1 MDGAVPILILI
12 LVIGASVGIAVGL
25 SSLVA
30 RWEHSIPKPT
40 LSDFLDVS
48 QSIAP
53 GLTPTKV
60 FVLESSSTTFTRSW
74 RIRDVTSESDIATVE
89 YEANGDIILKM
100 TSGERFFLENTEPP
114 HRVCTLRVSQGG
126 TLNTPIP
133 NPHPGHKLH
142 SAAMTGKGIGAPLL
156 VRRGGALRNADATYQ
171 HPYTHTEIAM
181 TPKLHPWFPKK
192 LVIVHPQDHRP
203 LASIAWLGAITAGPF
218 FIGIATELHDT
229 LGDAGCC
236 AILILE
242 SRRFI

>member
-1 MDGAVPILILI
+1 MDGAFPFLILI
-12 LVIGASVGIAVGL
+12 LVIGASVGIAIGFSTVA
-25 SSLVA
+25 A
-30 RWEHSIPKPT
+30 RWERSIPKPEI
-40 LSDFLDVS
+40 SDFLGVS

-53 GLTPTKV
+53 GLTSAKV

-74 RIRDVTSESDIATVE
+74 SIRDVTSDSDIATVE

-114 HRVCTLRVSQGG
+114 HRVCTLRASISG
-126 TLNTPIP
+126 
-133 NPHPGHKLH
+133 
-142 SAAMTGKGIGAPLL
+142 GIGAPLL
-156 VRRGGALRNADATYQ
+156 VRRGGALRNADASYQ
-171 HPYTHTEIAM
+171 HPYTHTEIAI

-192 LVIVHPQDHRP
+192 LVIVHPTENRS
-203 LASIAWLGAITAGPF
+203 LASIAWLGSITAGPF
-218 FIGIATELHDT
+218 LMGIAAELYDT